1 MKNKPLTIGHL
12 AKLADI
18 NIETIRFYEKSG
30 LIQQPLKPE
39 QGYRIYSKEILAQL
53 FFIKKAKL
61 IGFTLSEIQELL
73 ALDENNNCH
82 EANQLAQQKLI
93 LVNEKINDLQRVKKT
108 LEIFVKSCEKN
119 TTTDKCTILQ
129 SLKSSL

>member
-1 MKNKPLTIGHL
+1 MRNKPLTIGYL
-12 AKLADI
+12 AKLAEV
-18 NIETIRFYEKSG
+18 NVETIRFYEKSG

-39 QGYRIYSKEILAQL
+39 QGYRIYPEEILAQL

-61 IGFTLSEIQELL
+61 IGFTLNEIQELL

-93 LVNEKINDLQRVKKT
+93 LVNEKLNDLQRIKKT
-108 LEIFVKSCEKN
+108 LEIFVESCEEN
-119 TTTDKCTILQ
+119 TSTDKCIIIQ